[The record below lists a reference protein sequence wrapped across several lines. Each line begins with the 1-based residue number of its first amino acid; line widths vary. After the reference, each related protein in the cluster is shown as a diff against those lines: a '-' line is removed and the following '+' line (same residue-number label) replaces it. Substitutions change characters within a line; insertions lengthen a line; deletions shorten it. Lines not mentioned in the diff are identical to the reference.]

1 MKNQGHINANYT
13 SATTINF
20 FQTNSH
26 LYHRYFP
33 NYPVTKKSF
42 NFANTKLL
50 T

>member
-33 NYPVTKKSF
+33 NYPVTKKK
-42 NFANTKLL
+42 ALCVIDK
-50 T
+50 